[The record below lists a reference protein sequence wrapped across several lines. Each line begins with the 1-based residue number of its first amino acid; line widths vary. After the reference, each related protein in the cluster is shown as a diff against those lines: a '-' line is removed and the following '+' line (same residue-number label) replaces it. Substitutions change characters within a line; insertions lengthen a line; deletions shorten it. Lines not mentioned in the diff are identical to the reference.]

1 MNDVITID
9 GPSGAG
15 KGTVARIL
23 AKRLGF
29 RYLDT
34 GALYRAVAWKAREEN
49 ISMDD
54 DESLR
59 LLLQRM
65 KISFDNE
72 RIFVDGRDIS
82 LEIRTAEIGEL
93 SSQVSARE
101 VVRKGLYEIQRKICL
116 EGKVVIEGRDTG
128 TCIFPE
134 TSNKFFLDASLEERA
149 RRRFEELKHKH
160 PNLTLE
166 ETIADLKKRDERD
179 SSRTHSPLKRTDDM
193 IYIDSTNMSIEEV
206 VDTIIKNL
214 KGIRLDPETP

>member
-9 GPSGAG
+9 GPSSAG
-15 KGTVARIL
+15 KGTVAKIL

-54 DESLR
+54 DESLK
-59 LLLQRM
+59 LLLQRI
-65 KISFDNE
+65 KISFDGDK
-72 RIFVDGRDIS
+72 IFVDGRDIS
-82 LEIRTAEIGEL
+82 SEIRTAEIGEL

-101 VVRKGLYEIQRKICL
+101 VVRKGLYEIQRNICL

-134 TSNKFFLDASLEERA
+134 ARNKFFLDASLEERA

-160 PNLTLE
+160 PELTLE
-166 ETIADLKKRDERD
+166 ETMVDLKKRDERD
-179 SSRTHSPLKRTDDM
+179 SSRAHAPLKRTEDM

-214 KGIRLDPETP
+214 KGIHLDPKTP